1 MYNNAITRDR
11 PIPTSHTREILD
23 TGNQKH
29 TSIILRLKQYDR
41 Y

>member
-23 TGNQKH
+23 NQKH
-29 TSIILRLKQYDR
+29 TSIKLRLKQYDR